1 VRPKF
6 QVDGSSPGRFWFFL
20 PKSIFA
26 LCVGGGGAACG
37 VRCVIN
43 RYFYIGGLRA
53 VCVVSLIVWRAMRRE
68 SELVCDASQLTQEQ
82 WMEKMSQRLLF
93 CTDCD
98 I

>member
-1 VRPKF
+1 
-6 QVDGSSPGRFWFFL
+6 
-20 PKSIFA
+20 
-26 LCVGGGGAACG
+26 
-37 VRCVIN
+37 
-43 RYFYIGGLRA
+43 
-53 VCVVSLIVWRAMRRE
+53 MRRE